1 MVGKILAASYSEKN
15 VARFALD
22 RGKSPP
28 PICVEFLSMPC
39 YCRRREEESKMSDKF
54 FLGGGNPSTPSL
66 PHCIWL
72 WLDSP
77 RPAPHSS
84 LTHST
89 VKRRSSCCS
98 CSLSE
103 LRGAQQQ
110 QLSSPGIGKKFLWVP
125 QKRKL
130 YAVLQYALTKN
141 NFPLSRALD
150 KTYQSCKLVLTTTA
164 KRLS

>member
-98 CSLSE
+98 CSL
-103 LRGAQQQ
+103 RIA
-110 QLSSPGIGKKFLWVP
+110 
-125 QKRKL
+125 RRTAT
-130 YAVLQYALTKN
+130 AVVFSRDWKEVSLGSTEEETLCSVAVRFDEKQ
-141 NFPLSRALD
+141 FPPI
-150 KTYQSCKLVLTTTA
+150 
-164 KRLS
+164 